1 MNKWDLLI
9 DIQKS
14 FEFDLTVKNDE
25 AVLTN
30 RDTGES
36 IEIYEERYTSDNSY
50 EYVVCFSTQHC
61 HFDDIDDAAEYIRLI
76 LTDEV
81 LPIEFYFGGKDYFG
95 GEIRKSDYN
104 KLNKEFL
111 ARRFG
116 YDTEYISQFE
126 YEVHSW
132 SGKYNLSLRKVK

>member
-1 MNKWDLLI
+1 MSKWDFLN
-9 DIQKS
+9 DFKKS
-14 FEFDLTVKNDE
+14 FEFDLKIKSDE

-36 IEIYEERYTSDNSY
+36 IIVFEERYTSDNSY

-81 LPIEFYFGGKDYFG
+81 LPIEFYYNGKNRFG
-95 GEIRKSDYN
+95 GEIRKSDFK
-104 KLNKEFL
+104 KLSKEFL
-111 ARRFG
+111 VS
-116 YDTEYISQFE
+116 YSHHDEEYISQLE

-132 SGKYNLSLRKVK
+132 SGKYNVERRKVE